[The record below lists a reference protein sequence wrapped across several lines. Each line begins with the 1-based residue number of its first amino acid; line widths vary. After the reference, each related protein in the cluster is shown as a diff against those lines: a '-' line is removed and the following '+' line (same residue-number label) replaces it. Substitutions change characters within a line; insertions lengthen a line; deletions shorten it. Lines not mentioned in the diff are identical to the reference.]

1 MPVGEVVIGEVGE
14 LEGVLLT
21 TPVALLE
28 EVAVELGGVVAG
40 TVADIAASMP
50 LDD

>member
-28 EVAVELGGVVAG
+28 GVAVELGCVVAG
-40 TVADIAASMP
+40 IVADIEASTP
-50 LDD
+50 ADD